1 MKEKLV
7 DKLGIAGL
15 ILFYIILLI
24 VSFMPLLALPIG
36 GILFF
41 VFAALM
47 YFIPASSAFFW
58 VWGLICVL
66 GGRQD
71 AFAIIYYVCFVIV
84 FMPVFLDA
92 AVHLYEKYFK

>member
-1 MKEKLV
+1 MN
-7 DKLGIAGL
+7 KLGVAGL

-47 YFIPASSAFFW
+47 YFIPASSVFFW
-58 VWGLICVL
+58 VWGLIYVL

-71 AFAIIYYVCFVIV
+71 AFAIIYYVCFAIV

-92 AVHLYEKYFK
+92 SVRLYEKYFK